1 MPKIRK
7 ERPSWWPWGPLG
19 AVLFFLAVEVAVL
32 IGDAA
37 GYVYG
42 FVVALGLG
50 GLLVLVGRVLIGK
63 KDHEDG
69 G

>member
-1 MPKIRK
+1 
-7 ERPSWWPWGPLG
+7 LG